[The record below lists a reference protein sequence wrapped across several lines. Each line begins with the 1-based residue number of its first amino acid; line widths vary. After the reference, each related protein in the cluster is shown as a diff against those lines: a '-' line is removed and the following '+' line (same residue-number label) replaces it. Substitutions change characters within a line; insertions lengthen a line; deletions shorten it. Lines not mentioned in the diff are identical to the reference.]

1 MGSITNRVT
10 TMFDVLA
17 SLDKNSDEY
26 NELMRRI
33 ICGQALQQEEID
45 KIKGIQAK
53 QMPKHWYDYKV
64 NKILED
70 DKKEVRKQK
79 EFNLKLVVNKKPY
92 FFIYNYKNIQSKYN
106 VFMKNVENNCI
117 IRFGLSLNELK
128 NKENK
133 NDEEIKFLKSV
144 KYRSPVF
151 DNPSAMNKLCWYI
164 EDVFKDV
171 RLRVNKDEKDF
182 DKNIYMTNSKKYE
195 NKKEDIKKLFKEY
208 KNLQKQYMIEK
219 GKIVNKEEK
228 KNKREEFIN
237 NFKQKAIDI
246 YSNSEDLCNAI
257 VYTLYDTK
265 ANRQFVWDICG
276 EQMIINLLNNN
287 SNKYRY
293 PVRCKN
299 GDIEWNGLKFKMEE
313 CEC

>member
-1 MGSITNRVT
+1 
-10 TMFDVLA
+10 MFDVLS

-26 NELMRRI
+26 SELMRRI

-64 NKILED
+64 NKIS
-70 DKKEVRKQK
+70 DKDNEEIKKQK

-133 NDEEIKFLKSV
+133 NDEKIKFLKSV

-151 DNPSAMNKLCWYI
+151 DNPSAMNKICWYI

-171 RLRVNKDEKDF
+171 KLRVNKDEKDF

-195 NKKEDIKKLFKEY
+195 SKKEDIIRLFKEY
-208 KNLQKQYMIEK
+208 KKSQKLYMVEK
-219 GKIVNKEEK
+219 GSLVSVEEK
-228 KNKREEFIN
+228 KNKREEFVN

-246 YSNSEDLCNAI
+246 YSNNEDLCNAI
-257 VYTLYDTK
+257 VSTLYDTK

-287 SNKYRY
+287 DNKYVY
-293 PVRCKN
+293 PIKCES
-299 GDIEWNGLKFKMEE
+299 GDIEWNGLRFRMEE
-313 CEC
+313 FQC